1 MDQWIAKKQ
10 DWLQRDTIKEKGY
23 TLMRP
28 LAQLLSP
35 QPFAS
40 FLVWLLSHIG
50 QFVNSTLKM
59 PSFMVLQETIHMEP
73 PQDSLIPPIPI
84 MSANLTRPSFVS
96 NKPHGLGLIDLDYF
110 FYVWDFSIAL
120 QIPHFLY
127 FTAQVGQYY
136 YTLICGRHQS
146 H

>member
-1 MDQWIAKKQ
+1 
-10 DWLQRDTIKEKGY
+10 
-23 TLMRP
+23 MRP
-28 LAQLLSP
+28 LAQLLSL

-50 QFVNSTLKM
+50 QFDNSTLKM
-59 PSFMVLQETIHMEP
+59 PYFMILQETVYMEP

-84 MSANLTRPSFVS
+84 MSANLTKPSLVL
-96 NKPHGLGLIDLDYF
+96 NKPHRLGLIDLDYF
-110 FYVWDFSIAL
+110 YYVWDFSIAL
-120 QIPHFLY
+120 QIPRFLY
-127 FTAQVGQYY
+127 FTGQVGQYY